1 LLQIYDAYMDGKL
14 IDKGRYGTVDTMID
28 FLGVWDTVG
37 ALAFGRTLG
46 NFHRINPGNVKRVA
60 HALALDEERER
71 FEPSFWDPP
80 AMATTQVDE
89 VWFSGCH
96 TNIGGGYC
104 DANLSNIALFWMLQ
118 SARDAGL
125 PLDSRGIPGFDLKDP
140 RGLQRDSYKEFYD
153 CMGLI
158 GGIAESLNL
167 KRQPRTIRQG
177 QRIHQSVFDRM
188 QEAPGQQR
196 YIPKALFDGK
206 PLSAESSPGIQP
218 WGGF

>member
-1 LLQIYDAYMDGKL
+1 
-14 IDKGRYGTVDTMID
+14 
-28 FLGVWDTVG
+28 
-37 ALAFGRTLG
+37 
-46 NFHRINPGNVKRVA
+46 KRVA

-80 AMATTQVDE
+80 ATATTQVDE

-104 DANLSNIALFWMLQ
+104 DA
-118 SARDAGL
+118 GL
-125 PLDSRGIPGFDLKDP
+125 PLDARGIAGFDLKDP
-140 RGLQRDSYKEFYD
+140 RGLQRDSYREFYD

-188 QEAPGQQR
+188 QEAPGQQL

-206 PLSAESSPGIQP
+206 PLSAESNPGIQP

>member
-1 LLQIYDAYMDGKL
+1 
-14 IDKGRYGTVDTMID
+14 
-28 FLGVWDTVG
+28 
-37 ALAFGRTLG
+37 
-46 NFHRINPGNVKRVA
+46 
-60 HALALDEERER
+60 
-71 FEPSFWDPP
+71 
-80 AMATTQVDE
+80 
-89 VWFSGCH
+89 
-96 TNIGGGYC
+96 
-104 DANLSNIALFWMLQ
+104 MLQ

-188 QEAPGQQR
+188 QEASNQQL
-196 YIPKALFDGK
+196 YVPKALFDGK
-206 PLSAESSPGIQP
+206 PLSAECNPGIQP